1 MEPIVSTIEKKCK
14 RCYSCVRQCPA
25 NAIKVVNGQA
35 KVIEERCIA
44 CGNCIKVC
52 PQHAKHIRDGI
63 RHSLE
68 LLAGEQSVIAV
79 LAPSFPA
86 AFANVQPGQVIA
98 AVKELGF
105 SQVLDVAF
113 GADLVAAEYNRILA
127 SEVMPSIVTSPCPAI
142 VNFIEKYYPHL
153 CLVLAPVVSP
163 MIAIG
168 RVIREK
174 YQPDTKIV
182 FIGPCIAKKKEMFDE
197 NVAGVI
203 DEVLTFNELET
214 MLEQKAIDICSLSP
228 QEFDGPLSDMG
239 RAFPISGG
247 LIKCSN
253 SDDDILNSDVLV
265 SEGRERILEVLKKVD
280 AGDIEARFVDILFCR
295 GCIKGPML
303 ANDESV
309 FVRRDRVV
317 KYIKSQN
324 DAEHRERALLD
335 RQKYQDVS
343 MRRRFTMEQLTV
355 RQPTEEEIRDILR
368 RTDKMTPE
376 DELNC
381 GACGYPTCREKA
393 IAVYQGFAEAEMCLP
408 YMLEKFEKMQ
418 DKLSSSNKKLRN
430 SIKSLRQAQQQL
442 IQSEKLASVG
452 RLAAG
457 VAHELNNP
465 LGGILLFTSILLKKL
480 ENSPNSEALQ
490 KVANEAERCR
500 SIVQGLLDFSR
511 QSTVERREADINQ
524 LLESTLT
531 LVTQQALFQNIHI
544 HRLFSSDTRHVF
556 VDRVQLQQVF
566 LNILLNAA
574 EAMKGHGKIVL
585 KSGNYSKNGRVWV
598 SVQDDGPGMSKMT
611 LGHIFDPFFTT
622 KPVGQ
627 GTGLGLAIAYGIIEK
642 HQGEI
647 KVESQVGQGTT
658 FTIYLPTC
666 EAMKEQK
673 E

>member
-1 MEPIVSTIEKKCK
+1 MEPIVSTIETKCK
-14 RCYSCVRQCPA
+14 RCYSCIRQCPA
-25 NAIKVVNGQA
+25 NAIRVVNGQA

-52 PQHAKHIRDGI
+52 PQHAKQIRDGT
-63 RHSLE
+63 RHSFE
-68 LLAGEQSVIAV
+68 LLAGDHSVIAV

-86 AFANVQPGQVIA
+86 AFANVQPGQVISA
-98 AVKELGF
+98 IKKLGF

-113 GADLVAAEYNRILA
+113 GADLVAAAYNRILE
-127 SEVMPSIVTSPCPAI
+127 SEVMPIIVTSPCPAI
-142 VNFIEKYYPHL
+142 VNFVEKYYPHL

-168 RVIREK
+168 RVIQEK
-174 YQPDTKIV
+174 YQPDAKII

-197 NVAGVI
+197 NVAGII
-203 DEVLTFNELET
+203 DEVLTFNELEV
-214 MLEQKAIDICSLSP
+214 MLEQKGIDICSLSP
-228 QEFDGPLSDMG
+228 QEFDGPMSDMG
-239 RAFPISGG
+239 QVFPISGG
-247 LIKCSN
+247 LIKCSD

-265 SEGRERILEVLKKVD
+265 SEGRERVLEVLKKVD

-309 FVRRDRVV
+309 FVRRDRIV
-317 KYIKSQN
+317 KYIKSQQ
-324 DAEHRERALLD
+324 DAERRERAQLD

-343 MRRRFTMEQLTV
+343 MRRRFTMEELTV

-368 RTDKMTPE
+368 RTDKLTPE

-408 YMLEKFEKMQ
+408 FMLEKLEKMQ
-418 DKLSSSNKKLRN
+418 DKLSTSNKKLRD

-442 IQSEKLASVG
+442 VQSEKLASVG

-490 KVANEAERCR
+490 KVAKEAERCR

-511 QSTVERREADINQ
+511 QSNLERRETDIHH

-531 LVTQQALFQNIHI
+531 LITQQALFQNVRIQ
-544 HRLFSSDTRHVF
+544 RLLSPDTRHVF

-566 LNILLNAA
+566 LNIFLNAA
-574 EAMKGHGKIVL
+574 EAMNGHGQIVL
-585 KSGNYSKNGRVWV
+585 KSGNCAKNGRVYI
-598 SVQDDGPGMSKMT
+598 SVEDDGPGMSKAM
-611 LGHIFDPFFTT
+611 LNHIFDPFYTT

-647 KVESQVGQGTT
+647 KVESQVGKGTT
-658 FTIYLPTC
+658 FTVYLPT
-666 EAMKEQK
+666 
-673 E
+673 